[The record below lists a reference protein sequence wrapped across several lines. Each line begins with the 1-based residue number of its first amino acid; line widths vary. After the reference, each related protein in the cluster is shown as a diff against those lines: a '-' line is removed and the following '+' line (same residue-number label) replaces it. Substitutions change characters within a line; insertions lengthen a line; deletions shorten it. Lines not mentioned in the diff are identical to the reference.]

1 MDALNIKYKIKTAV
15 KKEIYFHLKEC
26 EDNFNPPLGD
36 RVEIKEYSKKIF
48 ENSITFEAW
57 LDNIL
62 IGLVSTYFNDNQTH
76 IGYITNVSIVKNY
89 MRSGIASKLLNMCI
103 TYARQNNF
111 KEIRLEV
118 NESNNNGFNLYKKFN
133 FIKYGEKDCLFFMKL
148 IINK

>member
-57 LDNIL
+57 LD
-62 IGLVSTYFNDNQTH
+62 
-76 IGYITNVSIVKNY
+76 NY